1 MKVLA
6 DNWWH
11 NLNMPI
17 FNINNKRVL
26 FIHIPK
32 TGGTSIEN
40 WLSNF
45 GEMQFYQ
52 PGIPTFMKCTP
63 QHLTLNDFNV
73 LFGEKFFDVIFA
85 VVRNPYNR
93 LVSEYLFRT
102 ADQLKTFKKRVDF
115 SDWLMLHLGEAQLNK
130 YHLDNH
136 LRPQTNF
143 IGPQMKI
150 FSFENGLGKVVS
162 HLKKE
167 LNIRTSKKIPQLNKS
182 KAKKKLSWSVEALN
196 LVNHFFKNDF
206 EQLNYPIQLP
216 EINIK

>member
-1 MKVLA
+1 
-6 DNWWH
+6 
-11 NLNMPI
+11 MPI
-17 FNINNKRVL
+17 FKINNKRVL

-73 LFGEKFFDVIFA
+73 LFGDGFFDLIFA
-85 VVRNPYNR
+85 VVRNPYHR
-93 LVSEYLFRT
+93 LISEYLFRT

-115 SDWLMLHLGEAQLNK
+115 SDWLMLNLKEAKTNK
-130 YHLDNH
+130 HHLDNH
-136 LRPQTNF
+136 LRPQTDF
-143 IGPQMKI
+143 IDAQMKI
-150 FSFENGLGKVVS
+150 FKYENGLEEVIKY
-162 HLKKE
+162 LKKE
-167 LNIRTSKKIPQLNKS
+167 LKIRTGKKLSKLNKS
-182 KAKKKLSWSVEALN
+182 NGKKTMSWSVEALN
-196 LVNHFFKNDF
+196 SSNQFFKNDF
-206 EQLNYPIQLP
+206 EQLKYPVQTP

>member
-1 MKVLA
+1 
-6 DNWWH
+6 
-11 NLNMPI
+11 MPI
-17 FNINNKRVL
+17 FKINNKRVL

-73 LFGEKFFDVIFA
+73 LFGEKFFDLIFT
-85 VVRNPYNR
+85 VVRNPYHR
-93 LVSEYLFRT
+93 LISEYLFRT

-115 SDWLMLHLGEAQLNK
+115 SDWLMLNLKEAKPNK
-130 YHLDNH
+130 HHLDNH
-136 LRPQTNF
+136 LRPQTDF
-143 IGPQMKI
+143 ISAQMNI
-150 FSFENGLGKVVS
+150 FKYENGLEEVIKY
-162 HLKKE
+162 LKKE
-167 LNIRTSKKIPQLNKS
+167 LKIRTSKKLSKLNKS
-182 KAKKKLSWSVEALN
+182 KGKKTMSWSVEALN
-196 LVNHFFKNDF
+196 MVNQFYKNDF
-206 EQLNYPIQLP
+206 EQLKYPIQAP